1 MFALLKLILNFFC
14 GEPKLPL
21 NRKVGPST
29 RTIKLFLGFSA
40 WDDELLST
48 PKVVTFLKVSLL
60 KLYESALSI
69 SAISFLYPYFLLS

>member
-1 MFALLKLILNFFC
+1 MFALLKLTLNFFC

-29 RTIKLFLGFSA
+29 STIKLLLGFSA

-48 PKVVTFLKVSLL
+48 LKVVTFLKVSLL

-69 SAISFLYPYFLLS
+69 SAISFLYHYFLLY